1 MPSQLHSAPTMET
14 GSRIMAARLGNPS
27 ESDRDTVA
35 LWAAVVLQA
44 RLDIE
49 MEPLDS
55 IDYAHAVHF
64 FTGRGEWAQS
74 RATIADFLNMHPDD
88 VERSGRTC
96 IDQRRAREGLPPL
109 ALPQRTQTSR
119 RVVPSMQRPP
129 VRVALVPPNPAA
141 SPLEQRPAP
150 RIRRARTTN
159 PFFPNGIPGLSD
171 FKEAA

>member
-1 MPSQLHSAPTMET
+1 M
-14 GSRIMAARLGNPS
+14 
-27 ESDRDTVA
+27 
-35 LWAAVVLQA
+35 VLQA

-96 IDQRRAREGLPPL
+96 IDQRRAKEGLPPL

-119 RVVPSMQRPP
+119 RVLPSVQRPP
-129 VRVALVPPNPAA
+129 VRVALVPTTPVTAQP
-141 SPLEQRPAP
+141 EQRLAP
-150 RIRRARTTN
+150 RTRRARTTN
-159 PFFPNGIPGLSD
+159 PFFPNGIPDLTD